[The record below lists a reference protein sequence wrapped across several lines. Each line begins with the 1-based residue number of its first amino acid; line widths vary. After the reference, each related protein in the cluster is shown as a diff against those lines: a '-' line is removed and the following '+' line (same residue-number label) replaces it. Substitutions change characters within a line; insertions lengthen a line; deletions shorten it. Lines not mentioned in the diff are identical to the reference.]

1 MFMKYMFAIF
11 YLLFNFSFSQH
22 DTIYTRDTTIV
33 NVRIIN
39 HTDQS
44 LNYYSLIEGKKKIMM
59 IPLESVKKTAFE
71 NQHIEVFCDLMST
84 KKFLSTEA
92 LITINYGSRD
102 SLWLDDKIY
111 TLLKSDLKK
120 YNSLIDALNYMGN
133 EGWQTISSYSTS
145 NNSYIVEHYILKKRL
160 TK

>member
-1 MFMKYMFAIF
+1 MRHVFTIC
-11 YLLFNFSFSQH
+11 YLLFSIAVSQT
-22 DTIYTRDTTIV
+22 DTIYTVDTTIV

-39 HTDQS
+39 QADNV
-44 LNYYSLIEGKKKIMM
+44 LNYYSFIEGKKKTMA
-59 IPLESVKKTAFE
+59 IPLEAVKKTVFE
-71 NQHIEVFCDLMST
+71 NRDIEVFCDLMST
-84 KKFLSTEA
+84 KKFLSTEE

-102 SLWLDDKIY
+102 SLWFDEKIY
-111 TLLKSDLKK
+111 TLIKSDLKK